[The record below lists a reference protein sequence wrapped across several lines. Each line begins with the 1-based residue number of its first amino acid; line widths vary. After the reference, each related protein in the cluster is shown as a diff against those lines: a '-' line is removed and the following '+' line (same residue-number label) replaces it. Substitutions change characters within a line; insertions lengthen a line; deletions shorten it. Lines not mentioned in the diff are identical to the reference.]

1 MININTLRNRVAV
14 LKLEYQEAH
23 NKLLRL
29 KLLPKEGTGVERD
42 VEIAEAAIALDSAT
56 QIFKYAQRN
65 LHVAEQ
71 AMRQQ
76 AYRVKSLTPNG
87 KLVRL

>member
-1 MININTLRNRVAV
+1 MININALRNRLAV
-14 LKLEYQEAH
+14 LKLDRQEAH

-42 VEIAEAAIALDSAT
+42 VEIAEAAIALDRAT
-56 QIFKYAQRN
+56 QIFKFGQRQ
-65 LHVAEQ
+65 LHLAEQ
-71 AMRQQ
+71 GVRQQ
-76 AYRVKSLTPNG
+76 AYKVKSLTRSG